1 MPICQKK
8 MFQRFKSFVLSLS
21 REFSL
26 QLTIDNSF
34 ISIESLIHL
43 HKKLLQNAFAL
54 EMTVTII
61 IIDQYASEEHFS
73 YSSEFSSAFK
83 KKKTNNLYAVD
94 STDMGKSYSLCLLCT
109 CIYINRRVIN
119 TVKYYQYDYTFLQYS

>member
-1 MPICQKK
+1 

-83 KKKTNNLYAVD
+83 KKKQIIC
-94 STDMGKSYSLCLLCT
+94 MLLIRLIWEKAIHYVC
-109 CIYINRRVIN
+109 CVH
-119 TVKYYQYDYTFLQYS
+119 VYT